1 MRYRAI
7 TSENFYFSEIK
18 RACKFLLKN
27 KDIENMKEEFKERD
41 ILDVTSLS
49 NFQKKY
55 SSISKRLSYLTDELK
70 EYIVNSDS
78 QTGKVINLYTILCT
92 ERIILEFVDEVIK
105 EKYHTYDYLIY
116 QKDFNRF
123 MEFKADQSD
132 IVRNWSEASK
142 KVIIVKIKN
151 FLVEGGL
158 LTKIEDGKYKI
169 TRPII
174 LPEIKEEINKNG
186 EREILKTML
195 Y

>member
-7 TSENFYFSEIK
+7 TSENFYFNEIK
-18 RACKFLLKN
+18 RACKFLLRN
-27 KDIENMKEEFKERD
+27 KDVENMRGEFRERD
-41 ILDVTSLS
+41 ILDVTSPS

-55 SSISKRLSYLTDELK
+55 SSVSRRLAYLTDELK
-70 EYIVNSDS
+70 EYLVNSDS

-92 ERIILEFVDEVIK
+92 ERIILEFADEILK

-132 IVRNWSEASK
+132 IVKNWSEESK
-142 KVIIVKIKN
+142 RKIVVKIKN
-151 FLVEGGL
+151 FLIEGGL
-158 LTKIEDGKYKI
+158 LTKIEDDKYKI

-174 LPEIKEEINKNG
+174 LPEIREEIYNKG
-186 EREILKTML
+186 KKQVLEAML

>member
-1 MRYRAI
+1 MKYRAV

-27 KDIENMKEEFKERD
+27 KDIEDMREEFKERD
-41 ILDVTSLS
+41 ILDVTSPN
-49 NFQKKY
+49 NFKRKY
-55 SSISKRLSYLTDELK
+55 LCVRKRLTYLTDELK
-70 EYIVNSDS
+70 EYLVNSDS

-92 ERIILEFVDEVIK
+92 ERIILEFADEVIK

-123 MEFKADQSD
+123 IEFKADQSD
-132 IVRNWSEASK
+132 IVKNWSEASK
-142 KVIIVKIKN
+142 KIMVVKMKN
-151 FLVEGGL
+151 FLTEGGL
-158 LTKIEDGKYKI
+158 LTKLEEGKYKI

-174 LPEIKEEINKNG
+174 LPEIREEIHRNG
-186 EREILKTML
+186 EKEILKAML

>member
-1 MRYRAI
+1 MKYRAI

-18 RACKFLLKN
+18 RACKFLLRNKN
-27 KDIENMKEEFKERD
+27 IENIKKEFEKRD
-41 ILDVTSLS
+41 ILDITSPS

-70 EYIVNSDS
+70 EYLVNSDS

-92 ERIILEFVDEVIK
+92 ERIILEFADEVIK
-105 EKYHTYDYLIY
+105 EKYQTYDYLIY

-132 IVRNWSEASK
+132 IVKNWSEASK
-142 KVIIVKIKN
+142 KKIVVKMKN
-151 FLVEGGL
+151 FLTEGGL
-158 LTKIEDGKYKI
+158 LNKLEEGKYKI

-174 LPEIKEEINKNG
+174 LPEIREEIHKNG
-186 EREILKTML
+186 KREILKTML

>member
-1 MRYRAI
+1 MKYRAI

-18 RACKFLLKN
+18 RACKFLLRNKN
-27 KDIENMKEEFKERD
+27 IENIKKEFEKKD
-41 ILDVTSLS
+41 ILDITSPS

-55 SSISKRLSYLTDELK
+55 SSVSRRLAYLTDELK
-70 EYIVNSDS
+70 EYLVNSDS

-105 EKYHTYDYLIY
+105 EKYQTYDYLIY

-132 IVRNWSEASK
+132 IVKNWSEASK
-142 KVIIVKIKN
+142 KKIVVKMKN
-151 FLVEGGL
+151 FLTEGGL
-158 LTKIEDGKYKI
+158 LNKLEEGKYKI

-174 LPEIKEEINKNG
+174 LPEIREEIHKNG
-186 EREILKTML
+186 KREILKTML

>member
-1 MRYRAI
+1 MRYRAV

-18 RACKFLLKN
+18 RACKFLLRN
-27 KDIENMKEEFKERD
+27 KDVENMKKEFEERD
-41 ILDVTSLS
+41 ILDVTSPN
-49 NFQKKY
+49 NFKRKY
-55 SSISKRLSYLTDELK
+55 LCVSKRLAYLTDTLK
-70 EYIVNSDS
+70 EYLVNSDS

-92 ERIILEFVDEVIK
+92 ERIILEFTDEVLK

-132 IVRNWSEASK
+132 VVKNWSEESK
-142 KVIIVKIKN
+142 RKIVVKIKN
-151 FLVEGGL
+151 FLIEGGL
-158 LTKIEDGKYKI
+158 LIKIEDDKYKI

-174 LPEIKEEINKNG
+174 LTEIREEISRNG
-186 EREILKTML
+186 KKEVLKAML

>member
-1 MRYRAI
+1 MKYRAI

-18 RACKFLLKN
+18 RACKFLLRNKN
-27 KDIENMKEEFKERD
+27 IQNIKEEFEKKD

-55 SSISKRLSYLTDELK
+55 SSVSRRLAYLTDELK
-70 EYIVNSDS
+70 EYLVNSDS

-92 ERIILEFVDEVIK
+92 ERIILEFADEVIK
-105 EKYHTYDYLIY
+105 EKYQTYDYLIY

-132 IVRNWSEASK
+132 IVKNWSEASK
-142 KVIIVKIKN
+142 KKIVVKMKN
-151 FLVEGGL
+151 FLTEGGL
-158 LTKIEDGKYKI
+158 LNKLEEGKYKI

-174 LPEIKEEINKNG
+174 LPEIREEIHKNG
-186 EREILKTML
+186 KREILKTML

>member
-7 TSENFYFSEIK
+7 TAENFYFTEIK
-18 RACKFLLKN
+18 RACKFLLRN
-27 KDIENMKEEFKERD
+27 KDIENMREEFKERD
-41 ILDVTSLS
+41 ILDVTSPS

-55 SSISKRLSYLTDELK
+55 SAVSRRLAYLTDELK
-70 EYIVNSDS
+70 EYLVNSDS

-123 MEFKADQSD
+123 IEFKADQSD
-132 IVRNWSEASK
+132 VIRNWSEASK
-142 KVIIVKIKN
+142 KRIVVKIKN
-151 FLVEGGL
+151 FLIEGGL
-158 LTKIEDGKYKI
+158 LTKVEDGKYKI

-174 LPEIKEEINKNG
+174 LPEIREEIHRNG
-186 EREILKTML
+186 EKKVLKAML

>member
-7 TSENFYFSEIK
+7 TSENFYFTEIK
-18 RACKFLLKN
+18 RACKFLLRN
-27 KDIENMKEEFKERD
+27 KDIENMREEFKERD
-41 ILDVTSLS
+41 ILDVTSQS

-55 SSISKRLSYLTDELK
+55 SSVSRRLAYLTDELK
-70 EYIVNSDS
+70 EYLVNSDS
-78 QTGKVINLYTILCT
+78 QTGKIINLYTILCT
-92 ERIILEFVDEVIK
+92 ERIILEFAAEVLK

-142 KVIIVKIKN
+142 KMIVVKIKN
-151 FLVEGGL
+151 FLIEGGL
-158 LTKIEDGKYKI
+158 LAKIEDGKYKI

-174 LPEIKEEINKNG
+174 LTEIKEEIHRNG
-186 EREILKTML
+186 EKEVLKAML

>member
-7 TSENFYFSEIK
+7 TSENFYFNEIK
-18 RACKFLLKN
+18 RACKFLLRN
-27 KDIENMKEEFKERD
+27 KDVENMREKFRERD

-55 SSISKRLSYLTDELK
+55 SSVSRRLIYLTDELK
-70 EYIVNSDS
+70 EYLANSDS

-92 ERIILEFVDEVIK
+92 ERIILEFADEVLK

-132 IVRNWSEASK
+132 IVKNWSEESK
-142 KVIIVKIKN
+142 RKVVVKIKN

-174 LPEIKEEINKNG
+174 LTEIREEISTNG
-186 EREILKTML
+186 KKEVLEAML